1 MARLLYQA
9 FEKDRPVTKGVLG
22 LAPGSGQLLKKVACS
37 MHLTHTLAPATSRGF
52 NQQGET
58 GALCFLK

>member
-9 FEKDRPVTKGVLG
+9 FEKDRPVTKGIPG
-22 LAPGSGQLLKKVACS
+22 LAPGSGQLLKKVARG
-37 MHLTHTLAPATSRGF
+37 MHFTHTLAPAASRGF
-52 NQQGET
+52 NQQRES